1 MDHLLHQLLLLAL
14 VNAVSHI
21 GKVITGVMMK
31 TTIVDVHGMVEIAV
45 EKRLE
50 KITARNANVLTQKLE
65 KAVGR

>member
-45 EKRLE
+45 ETMLE
-50 KITARNANVLTQKLE
+50 NITAINANVLTQKLKE
-65 KAVGR
+65 AARH